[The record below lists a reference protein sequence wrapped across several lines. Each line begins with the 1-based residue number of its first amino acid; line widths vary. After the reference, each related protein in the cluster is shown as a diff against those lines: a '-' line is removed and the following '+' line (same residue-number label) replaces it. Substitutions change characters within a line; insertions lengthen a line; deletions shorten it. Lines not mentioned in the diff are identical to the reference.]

1 MSNEKIEEIKFI
13 GAEPMAF
20 TPKSEGAEQSSL
32 PDETR
37 KSLEIIGACFKAY
50 LKATE
55 SLVAG
60 KYSGI
65 AKFIPEYMAKPGNFM
80 IALCPDGLVVRFET
94 KQAEKRKW
102 GAAYTTHGIAQTALD
117 LSQHVVM
124 LTGNGIKQ
132 PDPTT
137 LLGIELRMG
146 VYSSADGTGRDVMAL
161 RLLFQVERPDPLP
174 SSVLPSKPY
183 CLLSIRNRLAMELH
197 GELVPADG
205 SNGPSQPFVSVSE
218 FDIAVGWQCIEVYP
232 GTDFSGWKPEYAALW
247 AETDLLACAF
257 IGQQAAAAEASIDPR
272 ASTRRQYAALLADFK
287 ALLDSNPDREQ
298 TLQAFLQA
306 HPELLSPNKTH
317 MWPKLPFGKHITDFV
332 FRDAVNEYLLVELE
346 RSTLSLFRQDG
357 HATAEL
363 NHAHSQILDWKR
375 YIEDNLATVQKELGL
390 TGISSNPAG
399 LVVIGRSSDL
409 NADTRRKLTTMSNA
423 IPKLRIMTYDD
434 VYENAK
440 AVLENF
446 LGPMSDIGGTT
457 RVYYPPAQ

>member
-1 MSNEKIEEIKFI
+1 MTNDKLVQIALN
-13 GAEPMAF
+13 GAEPMQF
-20 TPKSEGAEQSSL
+20 TPAPEGAEQGTL
-32 PDETR
+32 TDETR
-37 KSLEIIGACFKAY
+37 NTLRTIGECFIAY

-65 AKFIPEYMAKPGNFM
+65 AQFVPEYLCTPGNFM
-80 IALCPDGLVVRFET
+80 VALCPDGIVARFER
-94 KQAEKRKW
+94 KQSEKRMW
-102 GAAYTTHGIAQTALD
+102 GAAYVPHGIAQTALD
-117 LSQHVVM
+117 LSQHLVM
-124 LTGNGIKQ
+124 ITGKGINP
-132 PDPTT
+132 PDPSME
-137 LLGIELRMG
+137 LGVELRMG
-146 VYSSADGTGRDVMAL
+146 VHAPDGTVRDVL
-161 RLLFQVERPDPLP
+161 SGRLLFQTERPDPLP
-174 SSVLPSKPY
+174 QSASPSKPY
-183 CLLSIRNRLAMELH
+183 CLMSVRNQLSMELH

-205 SNGPSQPFVSVSE
+205 TNGPSQPFVSVGE
-218 FDIAVGWQCIEVYP
+218 IDIAVGWQCIEVYP
-232 GTDFSGWKPEYAALW
+232 GTDFTGWKPEFAPLW

-272 ASTRRQYAALLADFK
+272 ASMRRQYAALLAEFK

-298 TLQAFLQA
+298 TLQAFLQV
-306 HPELLSPNKTH
+306 HPEILSPTKTH

-346 RSTLSLFRQDG
+346 RSTLPLFRQDD

-375 YIEDNLATVQKELGL
+375 YIEDNLANVQKELGL

-399 LVVIGRSSDL
+399 LVVIGRSSGL
-409 NADTRRKLTTMSNA
+409 NTNTRRKLTTMANA
-423 IPKLRIMTYDD
+423 MPKLRIMTYDD

-457 RVYYPPAQ
+457 RVYYPPTE

>member
-1 MSNEKIEEIKFI
+1 MSTTKIGQITFN
-13 GAEPMAF
+13 GVEPMAF
-20 TPKSEGAEQSSL
+20 NPKHEGAAQSSL
-32 PDETR
+32 PENTR
-37 KSLEIIGACFKAY
+37 KTLEVIGECFKAY

-55 SLVAG
+55 SLVAS

-65 AKFIPEYMAKPGNFM
+65 AKFIPDYMAHPGNFLV
-80 IALCPDGLVVRFET
+80 ALCPDGIVVRFES
-94 KQAEKRKW
+94 KQAEKRQW
-102 GAAYTTHGIAQTALD
+102 GAAYIPHGIMQSALD
-117 LSQHVVM
+117 LSQHMVV
-124 LTGNGIKQ
+124 LAGNGIEP
-132 PDPTT
+132 PDPS
-137 LLGIELRMG
+137 LELGVEFRMG
-146 VYSSADGTGRDVMAL
+146 VHSPDGSVRDLFAA
-161 RLLFQVERPDPLP
+161 RLLFQAERPDPLP
-174 SSVLPSKPY
+174 LSTSPSKPY
-183 CLLSIRNRLAMELH
+183 CLLSIRNRLSMELH

-205 SNGPSQPFVSVSE
+205 SNGHSQPFVSVGE
-218 FDIAVGWQCIEVYP
+218 FDIAVGWQCVEVYP
-232 GTDFSGWKPEYAALW
+232 GTDFSGWKPEYAPLW

-257 IGQQAAAAEASIDPR
+257 IGQQAAATEASIDPR
-272 ASTRRQYAALLADFK
+272 ASMRRRYSALLAEFK

-298 TLQAFLQA
+298 TLQAFLQTY
-306 HPELLSPNKTH
+306 PELLSPNKTQ

-346 RSTLSLFRQDG
+346 RSTLALFRQDG

-409 NADTRRKLTTMSNA
+409 NADTRRKLTTMANA

-446 LGPMSDIGGTT
+446 LGPMSDVGGTT
-457 RVYYPPAQ
+457 RVYYPLAQ